1 LKAFDVRPPSG
12 GVKAEALSGGNQQK
26 LVLAREIGAEPRV
39 LIASQPTR
47 GLDVGATEF
56 VHRRLIGLRD
66 SGRGILLVSLDLDEV
81 LALSDRIAVLSRGRI
96 AGLMPR
102 GKADREAIG
111 LLMMGARPPDPA
123 S

>member
-1 LKAFDVRPPSG
+1 
-12 GVKAEALSGGNQQK
+12 
-26 LVLAREIGAEPRV
+26 
-39 LIASQPTR
+39 
-47 GLDVGATEF
+47 VGATEF

-96 AGLMPR
+96 AGLMLR
-102 GKADREAIG
+102 READREALG

>member
-1 LKAFDVRPPSG
+1 
-12 GVKAEALSGGNQQK
+12 
-26 LVLAREIGAEPRV
+26 
-39 LIASQPTR
+39 
-47 GLDVGATEF
+47 

-123 S
+123 L